1 MSNHRH
7 LDEIQSLDP
16 VRDHQRIVFLCAS
29 FEFPFDMTRSLEFAL
44 FRTFAVPSIAA
55 LLDRTGEFARRAQK
69 RYDDTDLI
77 MSQIY
82 EYGYDSERG
91 RLAIKRM
98 NGLHKRF
105 DISNEDFLYVLSAF
119 IYEPVRWI
127 EKFGW
132 RPMTANEREA
142 LYQFWREVGR
152 RMNIHDIPGSYQ
164 AFEKFN
170 VAYEREQF
178 RFTEAARRVGEATR
192 DMLLAWFLPKSLWPL
207 GNPFVYAL
215 MDDRLLEAFG
225 FPKPSAVTR
234 GLVKGALQMRSRLVR
249 LLPERKS
256 PRLRSQMKHK
266 TYPNGYRTEELGP
279 PPAMQ

>member
-1 MSNHRH
+1 MSRHQH

-16 VRDHQRIVFLCAS
+16 LRDHQRIVFLCAS
-29 FEFPFDMTRSLEFAL
+29 YEFPFDMTRSLEFAL

-55 LLDRTGEFARRAQK
+55 LLDRTGEFTRRAQK

-98 NGLHKRF
+98 NGIHKRF
-105 DISNEDFLYVLSAF
+105 YISNEDFLYVLSAF
-119 IYEPVRWI
+119 IYEPVRWTQR
-127 EKFGW
+127 FGW
-132 RPMTANEREA
+132 RAMVENERQG
-142 LYQFWREVGR
+142 LYHFWREVGR
-152 RMNIHDIPGSYQ
+152 RMNIRDIPESYE
-164 AFEKFN
+164 AFEQYN
-170 VAYEREQF
+170 LAYERQQF
-178 RFTEAARRVGEATR
+178 RYTEPARRVGAATR

-225 FPKPSAVTR
+225 FPKPSAATR
-234 GLVKGALQMRSRLVR
+234 RLVEGALRMRSRLVR
-249 LLPERKS
+249 LLPERRA
-256 PRLRSQMKHK
+256 PRLRSVMKHR

>member
-1 MSNHRH
+1 MPQHQH
-7 LDEIQSLDP
+7 LEEIQSLDP
-16 VRDHQRIVFLCAS
+16 VRDHQRIVYLCAS

-55 LLDRTGEFARRAQK
+55 LLDRTGEFALRAQK

-82 EYGYDSERG
+82 EHGYDSERG

-98 NGLHKRF
+98 NGIHKRF

-127 EKFGW
+127 NRFGW
-132 RPMTANEREA
+132 RQMVENEREA

-152 RMNIHDIPGSYQ
+152 RMNIRDIPGSYQ
-164 AFEKFN
+164 AFEQYN
-170 VAYEREQF
+170 IAYECEQF
-178 RFTEAARRVGEATR
+178 RFSEAARRVGEATR
-192 DMLLAWFLPKSLWPL
+192 DMLLAWFLPKPLWPL

-225 FPKPSAVTR
+225 FPKPAATVR
-234 GLVKGALQMRSRLVR
+234 GLTEGSLRARSRLVR
-249 LLPERKS
+249 MLPERRT
-256 PRLRSQMKHK
+256 PRLRSQMPHR
-266 TYPNGYRTEELGP
+266 TYPDGYRTEELGP
-279 PPAMQ
+279 PPAML